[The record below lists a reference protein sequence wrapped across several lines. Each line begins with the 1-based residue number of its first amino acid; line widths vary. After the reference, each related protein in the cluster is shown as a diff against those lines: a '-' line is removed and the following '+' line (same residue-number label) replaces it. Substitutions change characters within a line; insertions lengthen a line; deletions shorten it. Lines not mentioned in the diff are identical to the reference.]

1 MVLLTLPVQEKLFAN
16 IKFVLFL
23 SQIEPKRGLLADLL
37 AVSGNRIHPLCHVG
51 EFRLKISGL
60 MALQILTQHRI

>member
-16 IKFVLFL
+16 IKVALFQ
-23 SQIEPKRGLLADLL
+23 SQTEPKRDLLADLL
-37 AVSGNRIHPLCHVG
+37 SVRGYRIHPLCHVG